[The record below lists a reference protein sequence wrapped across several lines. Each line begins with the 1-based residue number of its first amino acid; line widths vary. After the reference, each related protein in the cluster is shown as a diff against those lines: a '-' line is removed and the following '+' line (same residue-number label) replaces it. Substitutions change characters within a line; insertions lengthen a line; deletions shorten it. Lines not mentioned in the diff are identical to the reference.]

1 MTTYTTSAT
10 TTPFRSRSQPV
21 RLHAGANTVLLK
33 LSNDLGSNHGGW
45 AFAFRAETAD
55 GTALIPHADH
65 EK

>member
-1 MTTYTTSAT
+1 MTASTSAT
-10 TTPFRSRSQPV
+10 TTPSAPAACPCS
-21 RLHAGANTVLLK
+21 LHAGANTVLLK
-33 LSNDLGSNHGGW
+33 LSNDRGSNHGGW